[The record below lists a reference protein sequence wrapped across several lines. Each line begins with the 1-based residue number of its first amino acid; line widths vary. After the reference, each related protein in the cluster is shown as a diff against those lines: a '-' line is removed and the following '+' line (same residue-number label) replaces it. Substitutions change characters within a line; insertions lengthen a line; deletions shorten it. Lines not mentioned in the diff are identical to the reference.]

1 MDTFVYIM
9 WYTVTELEL
18 GEWPRQQEE
27 VSMEDVLTTLA
38 RQFLPQMTREER
50 SEALLSLKR
59 LIDEEFFALAIAESG
74 DEPARDVTCPRC
86 GSDHVVKRG
95 MDARGEQRYLCRR
108 CSRTFTSR
116 TNRVFATTK
125 LDRATWMRF
134 AECHVD
140 ALPLRECSE
149 RCGVS
154 LKTAFFMRHR
164 VLECIAQSMP
174 AFRSAAGD
182 GMELD
187 ECYLAESFK
196 GNRKNATCGIPRRAR
211 HRSGPQDWR
220 ERICILTGI
229 NDAGDMFF
237 EMTGRGN
244 MSEEQAGRFL
254 AGKVASGAIVST
266 DKANSYRRALR
277 DLDVR
282 RHEAH
287 ASGTHAINRV
297 NGLHSRIK
305 EFIDGFH
312 GVATRRLWNYLA
324 WFKWIWSFKRG
335 RTAAQTAGLIVKQV
349 GTNPYKTT
357 WRNYKRTP
365 YPFYEYW
372 VKQAKWDSTARAA
385 LPLAM
390 GTVSK
395 VG

>member
-1 MDTFVYIM
+1 
-9 WYTVTELEL
+9 
-18 GEWPRQQEE
+18 
-27 VSMEDVLTTLA
+27 MEDILTTMA
-38 RQFLPQMTREER
+38 RQFLPQMAKEER
-50 SEALLSLKR
+50 AEALASLKR
-59 LIDEEFFALAIAESG
+59 LIDEEFFAMAVAESG
-74 DEPARDVTCPRC
+74 DEAARDVTCPRC

-164 VLECIAQSMP
+164 VLECIAQNMP

-182 GMELD
+182 GMQVD
-187 ECYLAESFK
+187 ECYLRESFK
-196 GNRKNATCGIPRRAR
+196 GNRKNAECGIPREAH
-211 HRSGPQDWR
+211 HRPEGIDQY
-220 ERICILTGI
+220 EQICVLTGI
-229 NDAGDMFF
+229 NDAGDFFF
-237 EMTGRGN
+237 ELAGRGN
-244 MSEEQAGRFL
+244 ITEERAASYL
-254 AGKVASGAIVST
+254 EGKVASGAIVST
-266 DKANSYRRALR
+266 DQAKAYRKSLKS
-277 DLDVR
+277 LDVR
-282 RHEAH
+282 RHEASP
-287 ASGTHAINRV
+287 SGTHAINRV
-297 NGLHSRIK
+297 NSLHSRIV
-305 EFIDGFH
+305 EFIEGFH

-324 WFKWIWSFKRG
+324 WFKWIWSFRYG
-335 RTAAQTAGLIVKQV
+335 RTAEETANLVVKQV
-349 GTNPYKTT
+349 GATPYKTT

-365 YPFYEYW
+365 YPFYDYW
-372 VKQAKWDSTARAA
+372 VKQAKWDSKARAA

-390 GTVSK
+390 GAMSE